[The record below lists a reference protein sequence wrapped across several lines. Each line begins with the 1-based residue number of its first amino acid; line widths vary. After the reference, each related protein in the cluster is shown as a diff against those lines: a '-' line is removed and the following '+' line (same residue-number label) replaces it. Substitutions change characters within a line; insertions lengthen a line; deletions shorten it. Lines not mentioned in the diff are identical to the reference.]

1 MSDEPRN
8 LPTSP
13 AHGPTEA
20 QTGPGRAGT
29 DEEEAA
35 KEGTPQRVADG
46 SQHSLASD
54 AAAQSG
60 DELAEGARGD
70 TDRG

>member
-1 MSDEPRN
+1 MSDESRN

-13 AHGPTEA
+13 ADGPAKA

-29 DEEEAA
+29 EEEEAA
-35 KEGTPQRVADG
+35 KEGTPQRVSEG
-46 SQHSLASD
+46 SQHSLATE

-60 DELAEGARGD
+60 DELADGARGK

>member
-1 MSDEPRN
+1 MSDAPRN

-13 AHGPTEA
+13 VDGPAKA

-35 KEGTPQRVADG
+35 KEGTPQRVSEG
-46 SQHSLASD
+46 SPHSVATD